1 MSKSTRCGYIA
12 IVGRPNVGKSTLLN
26 YILGQKVSITTR
38 KPQTTRYRIL
48 GIKTVGEAQAI
59 YVDTPGLH
67 QEAKLALNRYMNR
80 TAISVIYDAD
90 ILIFMVEALK
100 WQTDDEWILKKL
112 QSATSPIIIAINK
125 VDKVKDKEKL
135 LPFIENL
142 NMKLPA
148 AIILPMSALKNDN
161 VKEVENLVNTL
172 LPENHHFFPDDQITD
187 SSERFL
193 ASEIIREQLMKNL
206 GQELPYTLTVQ
217 IESFQVEAN
226 LTRISAIIWVEK
238 TGQKVIVIGKEGGVL
253 KKIGKTAREQMENL
267 FNVKI
272 FLRLWV
278 KVKKGWSD
286 NDRALKDLG
295 YNDK

>member
-125 VDKVKDKEKL
+125 VDKVKDK
-135 LPFIENL
+135 
-142 NMKLPA
+142 
-148 AIILPMSALKNDN
+148 
-161 VKEVENLVNTL
+161 
-172 LPENHHFFPDDQITD
+172 
-187 SSERFL
+187 
-193 ASEIIREQLMKNL
+193 REATSL
-206 GQELPYTLTVQ
+206 Y
-217 IESFQVEAN
+217 
-226 LTRISAIIWVEK
+226 
-238 TGQKVIVIGKEGGVL
+238 
-253 KKIGKTAREQMENL
+253 
-267 FNVKI
+267 
-272 FLRLWV
+272 
-278 KVKKGWSD
+278 
-286 NDRALKDLG
+286 
-295 YNDK
+295 